1 MLNLIKKDL
10 IIIKSYIIK
19 TLAILAFY
27 MFIFDKTDKQGI
39 CVLSI
44 YLVVYIL
51 ISMSFYY
58 GERVKED
65 YMLKS
70 LPVKKNEVVLA
81 KYTSVIIYFIASLIL
96 MYIINFIAY
105 ILNLKDI
112 IQSPQISTIFFSLSI
127 IFISMAIQL
136 PIYFKLDHSK
146 ARIVNTFVYGGIFA
160 VLYIIYDNNHLNNY
174 ITTHNNANN
183 IYEKFILIST
193 IISIILFIISAILSM
208 RIYEKK
214 ESM

>member
-19 TLAILAFY
+19 VLAILALY
-27 MFIFDKTDKQGI
+27 IFVFNKTDKQGI
-39 CVLSI
+39 YILSI
-44 YLVVYIL
+44 YLIGSMF
-51 ISMSFYY
+51 ISISFYY
-58 GERVKED
+58 GEGAKED
-65 YMLKS
+65 CILQS

-81 KYTSVIIYFIASLIL
+81 KYTSVILYFAVSLVLI
-96 MYIINFIAY
+96 YIINFIGY
-105 ILNLKDI
+105 TLNFKDI
-112 IQSPQISTIFFSLSI
+112 IQFPQSSTIFSSLSI
-127 IFISMAIQL
+127 LFISMAIQL
-136 PIYFKLDHSK
+136 PIYFKFD
-146 ARIVNTFVYGGIFA
+146 YGKVKLLNA
-160 VLYIIYDNNHLNNY
+160 LIYFCVFSVIYSIYNNNNLNNY
-174 ITTHNNANN
+174 MKTYNVSNN

>member
-19 TLAILAFY
+19 VLAILALY
-27 MFIFDKTDKQGI
+27 IFIFDKMDKQGI
-39 CVLSI
+39 YILSI
-44 YLVVYIL
+44 YLIVYIF
-51 ISMSFYY
+51 IAVSFSY
-58 GERVKED
+58 GEVVKED

-70 LPVKKNEVVLA
+70 LPVKKKEVVLA

-96 MYIINFIAY
+96 MYIISFIVH
-105 ILNLKDI
+105 ILNFKDI

-127 IFISMAIQL
+127 IFISMAVQL
-136 PIYFKLDHSK
+136 PIYFKLNYSK
-146 ARIVNTFVYGGIFA
+146 GRILNAVIYFFIFSM
-160 VLYIIYDNNHLNNY
+160 LYMIYDNNHLNNY
-174 ITTHNNANN
+174 KTTYNIGNN

-193 IISIILFIISAILSM
+193 IISIILFIVSAILSL